1 MSLPEEK
8 IAKRALKAIEFI
20 CRQLSR
26 FAKMTPVEL
35 MAYLRKNP
43 KDAFCNIPHPKGNG
57 HIHCGSLAWNK
68 LNELVDL
75 TIELDHGLGRRVGRK
90 LAKEA
95 VINAFVKRV
104 LQEARGV
111 DQETAM
117 LLLKDALTIL
127 REKLVVIEHYL
138 PCVLFPGDTPT
149 EFSVGPVTFV
159 RRSKFFDE
167 KKSVLKHSIH
177 VNTKAHIQCVKE
189 AIAQGFPQER
199 THTKDESRQ
208 LVRKL
213 QSRAVKAYKDYPWIA
228 CVKVSECDEA
238 ISKERAI
245 QATEMALHIIRI
257 LLGAKPTREIRLAWS
272 RSGALRSAHL
282 HADVHGV
289 IHASLCADSL
299 EPVGVINW
307 HEALIRANLE
317 LDILGSALIPIVNPV
332 ETTHLH
338 QRLIDAINWF
348 GDAVTDP
355 NIHSSIVK
363 YVSAIERLFFGKFE
377 AGRTKLFGGRVRD
390 VLKAFS
396 CDEGDRVYSQAL
408 ELYKTRSTLVHGEQ
422 FRTEDESF
430 NIINLAS
437 ELSRMCL
444 LCSAQL
450 YSMML
455 QAFENPNNAKLEEI
469 MKRINDEGLNWLAEA
484 AALGCAKHSPIR

>member
-159 RRSKFFDE
+159 RRSKFFDD

-213 QSRAVKAYKDYPWIA
+213 QSRAVKAYKDYPW
-228 CVKVSECDEA
+228 
-238 ISKERAI
+238 
-245 QATEMALHIIRI
+245 
-257 LLGAKPTREIRLAWS
+257 
-272 RSGALRSAHL
+272 
-282 HADVHGV
+282 
-289 IHASLCADSL
+289 
-299 EPVGVINW
+299 
-307 HEALIRANLE
+307 
-317 LDILGSALIPIVNPV
+317 
-332 ETTHLH
+332 
-338 QRLIDAINWF
+338 
-348 GDAVTDP
+348 
-355 NIHSSIVK
+355 
-363 YVSAIERLFFGKFE
+363 
-377 AGRTKLFGGRVRD
+377 
-390 VLKAFS
+390 
-396 CDEGDRVYSQAL
+396 
-408 ELYKTRSTLVHGEQ
+408 
-422 FRTEDESF
+422 
-430 NIINLAS
+430 
-437 ELSRMCL
+437 
-444 LCSAQL
+444 
-450 YSMML
+450 
-455 QAFENPNNAKLEEI
+455 
-469 MKRINDEGLNWLAEA
+469 
-484 AALGCAKHSPIR
+484 